1 MLPSCIE
8 SQPDLVRAVV
18 GIEEGATG
26 CSTMIVGS
34 LSESLMMFGGG
45 GNIYKAT
52 IARREILIN
61 INGQLRTPMHN
72 TWDRLSSEWK
82 HIVLVMCWFNYRFE
96 FEL

>member
-34 LSESLMMFGGG
+34 LSESLMMFRGG
-45 GNIYKAT
+45 GNIK
-52 IARREILIN
+52 
-61 INGQLRTPMHN
+61 
-72 TWDRLSSEWK
+72 
-82 HIVLVMCWFNYRFE
+82 
-96 FEL
+96 